1 MYSPQGE
8 LIMNLAHRGRIK
20 AIREKYK
27 TGSTVQLV
35 SMEDYQAPK
44 VGTKGKVIDVDDMG
58 TVHVKWENGSTLG
71 VIIGVDEVV
80 LLS

>member
-1 MYSPQGE
+1 
-8 LIMNLAHRGRIK
+8 MNLAHSGRIK

-58 TVHVKWENGSTLG
+58 TYG
-71 VIIGVDEVV
+71 
-80 LLS
+80 